1 MFANPS
7 RDQLQALCR
16 GLRTIAVVG
25 LSPNPARP
33 SHSVARALQRLG
45 LRIVPVRPAL
55 NEVLG
60 EPAWPSLS
68 AIPED
73 LRRQI
78 DVVDVFRNADQVA
91 PLVDEC
97 IALGLPAIWLQ
108 DGVIDEVAAQ
118 RGHEAGLTVVMDR
131 CLWRDYIAFTS

>member
-33 SHSVARALQRLG
+33 SHGVARALQRLG

-118 RGHEAGLTVVMDR
+118 RGREAGLTVVMDR

>member
-7 RDQLQALCR
+7 RDQLQTLCC
-16 GLRTIAVVG
+16 GLRTVAIVG

-33 SHSVARALQRLG
+33 SHGVARALQRLG

-55 NEVLG
+55 TNVLG

-118 RGHEAGLTVVMDR
+118 RGREAGLTVVMDR
-131 CLWRDYIAFTS
+131 CLWRDYIALTS